1 MVSMRLSSSIVEV
14 KSMPLEADFHPVMLF
29 VNNRDKPE
37 FIGALGALLGEGA
50 STWPLSTWV
59 GRPQVTM

>member
-1 MVSMRLSSSIVEV
+1 
-14 KSMPLEADFHPVMLF
+14 MPLEADFHPVMLF